1 MLTLKV
7 RVFLATAV
15 LGLLLLA
22 PVAPITHAGDCPT
35 TASTGCGG

>member
-15 LGLLLLA
+15 LGLLLIA
-22 PVAPITHAGDCPT
+22 PVVPITYAGDCPT
-35 TASTGCGG
+35 VATSGCGG